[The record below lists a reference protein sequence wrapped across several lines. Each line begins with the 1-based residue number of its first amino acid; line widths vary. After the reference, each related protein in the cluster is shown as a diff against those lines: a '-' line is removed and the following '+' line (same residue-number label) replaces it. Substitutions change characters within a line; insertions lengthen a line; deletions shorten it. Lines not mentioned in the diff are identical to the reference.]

1 MNNSIVFKLLKC
13 IMFHDNLYKNQIY
26 LPIEIYNQNSTK
38 GYRLIGNDG
47 LYLRYAIGR
56 FLLVQLELD

>member
-1 MNNSIVFKLLKC
+1 
-13 IMFHDNLYKNQIY
+13 MFHDNLYKNQIY